1 MLELRLNADAKR
13 IAAMRAAVAQEC
25 RRSKADDAHAAVVA
39 NVVEQLIAGGGAGRG
54 KRGRRSEVFVV
65 VTVQS
70 DATMLMV
77 RYHGPFHADL
87 DERRH
92 RLLNEHTAS
101 WSTISGAE
109 GRTIWAEIA
118 RSTPVPAE
126 PEPAPVAADVP
137 ASAHVPIEAP
147 APVPADVPAAMARV
161 DPELVSVL
169 PPRG

>member
-25 RRSKADDAHAAVVA
+25 RRSKADDAHGVVVA
-39 NVVEQLIAGGGAGRG
+39 SVVEQLIAGDGARR
-54 KRGRRSEVFVV
+54 KHGRRSEVFVV

-77 RYHGPFHADL
+77 RDHGPFQADL

-92 RLLNEHTAS
+92 RLLDEHTAS

-109 GRTIWAEIA
+109 G
-118 RSTPVPAE
+118 
-126 PEPAPVAADVP
+126 
-137 ASAHVPIEAP
+137 
-147 APVPADVPAAMARV
+147 
-161 DPELVSVL
+161 
-169 PPRG
+169 